1 MAQDH
6 LQESLIDKKRR
17 LFDQYAQYVTAER
30 RAVLEKNSLE
40 RTRHV
45 AVVLEDIYQPHNSSA
60 VLRTADC
67 FGVQDIHIIEQRNT
81 FLLSKDIAKGAAQW
95 LSLTKY
101 SGQDENNTLRC
112 FKSLKEQ
119 GYAVVA
125 TTPHRNDML
134 IQDLPIDKKVALVFG
149 TEQSGLS
156 VTALEQADLF
166 VKVPLYG
173 FTESFNISVCTGI
186 VLYELIKRL
195 RESSVDWHLSEGER
209 VDLLLQ
215 WLAQST
221 TIGPLIYKE
230 LALK

>member
-1 MAQDH
+1 MAQNS
-6 LQESLIDKKRR
+6 LQESLIEKKLK
-17 LFDQYAQYVTAER
+17 LFDQYAHFITAER
-30 RAVLEKNSLE
+30 RAVLEKTAFE

-67 FGVQDIHIIEQRNT
+67 FGIQDIHIIEQRNT
-81 FLLSKDIAKGAAQW
+81 FSVSKDIAKGAAQW
-95 LSLTKY
+95 LSLSKY
-101 SGQDENNTLRC
+101 SAHDENNTLRC
-112 FKSLKEQ
+112 FSALREQ
-119 GYAVVA
+119 GYTIVA
-125 TTPHRNDML
+125 TTPHRDDML

-156 VTALEQADLF
+156 ETALEQSDLF

-173 FTESFNISVCTGI
+173 FTESFNISVCAGI

-195 RESSVDWHLSEGER
+195 RESTVDWQLSESER
-209 VDLLLQ
+209 IDLSLQ

-221 TIGPLIYKE
+221 TVGPLIYKE
-230 LALK
+230 LAFK